1 MACGSMRSRGQSVAQ
16 RQAEIKA
23 VLKKLEQKLK
33 SGRVSVM
40 IGPQGGVAFVG
51 WTNEDKDSV
60 TDACAYNT
68 LQAEGNWELKQ
79 AVARAEAMSG
89 RKVSAA
95 AVAGGFHT
103 HDGGKSWTPGH

>member
-1 MACGSMRSRGQSVAQ
+1 MRKPGQSVAQ
-16 RQAEIKA
+16 RQVAIKA
-23 VLKKLEQKLK
+23 ALKRLEAKLK
-33 SGRVSVM
+33 AGRVTVT
-40 IGPQGGVAFVG
+40 IGPQGGIAFTG

-95 AVAGGFHT
+95 AVAGGFHS
-103 HDGGKSWTPGH
+103 HDSGKTWHPGH